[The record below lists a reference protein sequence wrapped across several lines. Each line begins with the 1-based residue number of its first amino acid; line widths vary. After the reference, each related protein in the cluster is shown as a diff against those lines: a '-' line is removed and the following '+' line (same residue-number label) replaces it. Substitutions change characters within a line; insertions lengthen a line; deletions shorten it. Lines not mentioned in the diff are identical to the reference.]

1 MEFDFRK
8 GKEFG
13 IKPCGL
19 GARDTLRLECAMNL
33 YGHEMDETKT
43 PLQARYEWVVDYDKD
58 FVGKEAILKQKQ
70 EGVKE
75 KLAGFEMIDNAIARN
90 GYELF
95 KDGNKIG
102 FVTSGSQSPTLKK
115 RIGLCYI
122 KAEYSKADNEFDV
135 NIRDK
140 LYKAK
145 TVKLPFYK
153 RDKGV

>member
-1 MEFDFRK
+1 
-8 GKEFG
+8 
-13 IKPCGL
+13 
-19 GARDTLRLECAMNL
+19 
-33 YGHEMDETKT
+33 
-43 PLQARYEWVVDYDKD
+43 
-58 FVGKEAILKQKQ
+58 
-70 EGVKE
+70 
-75 KLAGFEMIDNAIARN
+75 MIDNAIARN

-102 FVTSGSQSPTLKK
+102 FVNIWQPEPNIKK